1 MNYVLFSVYF
11 IILAWSL
18 TRVSFIKK
26 TGIDRRVL
34 IGLFALKVA
43 AGVAI
48 GWISLHYYGPGNDYW
63 DVNREGWKEYQLL
76 VSDPGEYF
84 RNFFRSDYPNG
95 YSGVFD
101 SFQSFWND
109 LRNNLVIKL
118 VSIFNIFSRGD
129 YYVNSLLFNFL
140 IFFGHAGLY
149 RVFIHRFPGKNVAVI
164 IGCFLLP
171 STLYFS
177 SGIQKDGV
185 VFLLL
190 AGIIYILY
198 FAMEQRSVSW
208 KRICILPVLVAL
220 LFLFR
225 NYVCIVLMPAALA
238 WILSVRLKWK
248 PLYTYLF
255 VFGLAA
261 VLLFG
266 IHSVI
271 PSVDPLQTIVQ
282 KQTDYRGLYKYRS
295 ATSIQMDTLQADP
308 GSFMRQAPQAMNHAF
323 LRPYLFELPSPI
335 LLPMNIE
342 LLIYQVLLFLM
353 IISYQRSSHPD
364 RGAFNGFLLFFSLV
378 VFLFIGYIVPNL
390 GSLVRYRS
398 SYLPLL
404 ITPLLCSI
412 NWEKWVGRIKN

>member
-11 IILAWSL
+11 IVLAWLL
-18 TRVSFIKK
+18 TRVSFIRK
-26 TGIDRRVL
+26 TGIDWRVL

-48 GWISLHYYGPGNDYW
+48 GWISLHYYGTGNDYW

-76 VSDPGEYF
+76 ISDPGEYF
-84 RNFFRSDYPNG
+84 RNFFRSDYPHG

-118 VSIFNIFSRGD
+118 VSVFNIFSQGD

-149 RVFIHRFPGKNVAVI
+149 RVFISRFPEQRIAVI

-177 SGIQKDGV
+177 SGIQKDGI
-185 VFLLL
+185 VFSLL

-198 FAMEQRSVSW
+198 FAMERKSLGW
-208 KRICILPVLVAL
+208 KRICMLLVFLAL

-225 NYVCIVLMPAALA
+225 NYVCIVLVPSVIA
-238 WILSVRLKWK
+238 WVLSARLKWK
-248 PLYTYLF
+248 PLYTFLL

-271 PSVDPLQTIVQ
+271 PSVNPLQTIVQ
-282 KQTDYRGLYKYRS
+282 KQTDYRGLYNSSTR
-295 ATSIQMDTLQADP
+295 IEMDSLHANAA
-308 GSFMRQAPQAMNHAF
+308 SFLKQAPQALNHAF
-323 LRPYLFELPSPI
+323 LRPYLFELPSTI

-342 LLIYQVLLFLM
+342 LLIYQLLFILL
-353 IISYQRSSHPD
+353 IISYHRSSNPD
-364 RGAFNGFLLFFSLV
+364 RGAFIGFLLFFSLV

-398 SYLPLL
+398 TYLPLI

-412 NWEKWVGRIKN
+412 NWEKWMDWVKIK